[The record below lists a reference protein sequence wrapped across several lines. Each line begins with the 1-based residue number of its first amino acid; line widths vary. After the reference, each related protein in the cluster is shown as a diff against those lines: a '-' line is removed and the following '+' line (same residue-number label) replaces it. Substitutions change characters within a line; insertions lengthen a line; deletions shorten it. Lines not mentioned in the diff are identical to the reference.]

1 MAVVLPSLELG
12 KLHRDD
18 LEPEEREGVRPV
30 AALVGAGGRDD
41 AGLEPEDLRGRLR
54 DRARRGEDL
63 GRDAAGGAEHG
74 PPAVDDLGV
83 GEPLGVDERAR
94 SLGVGEAQR
103 VEAVVGGESAVEV
116 AGFLFL
122 FLFLFFFGKRGREL
136 KGEVEVEVEVEVERG
151 PRLLLN

>member
-1 MAVVLPSLELG
+1 
-12 KLHRDD
+12 
-18 LEPEEREGVRPV
+18 
-30 AALVGAGGRDD
+30 
-41 AGLEPEDLRGRLR
+41 
-54 DRARRGEDL
+54 
-63 GRDAAGGAEHG
+63 
-74 PPAVDDLGV
+74 VDDLGV

-122 FLFLFFFGKRGREL
+122 FLFFGKRGREF
-136 KGEVEVEVEVEVERG
+136 KGEVEVEVEVEGEVEVERERG

>member
-1 MAVVLPSLELG
+1 M
-12 KLHRDD
+12 
-18 LEPEEREGVRPV
+18 
-30 AALVGAGGRDD
+30 
-41 AGLEPEDLRGRLR
+41 
-54 DRARRGEDL
+54 
-63 GRDAAGGAEHG
+63 
-74 PPAVDDLGV
+74 DDLGV

>member
-1 MAVVLPSLELG
+1 
-12 KLHRDD
+12 
-18 LEPEEREGVRPV
+18 
-30 AALVGAGGRDD
+30 
-41 AGLEPEDLRGRLR
+41 
-54 DRARRGEDL
+54 
-63 GRDAAGGAEHG
+63 
-74 PPAVDDLGV
+74 VDDLGV